1 VDFGAISSTVN
12 AKSFMLPLEFRYA
25 NDGTT
30 EADNTN
36 PLIDSRW
43 ALASAAVAD
52 GIAGNLRA
60 TDFDN
65 GRSDS

>member
-1 VDFGAISSTVN
+1 MFP
-12 AKSFMLPLEFRYA
+12 FEFRYA

-30 EADNTN
+30 ETDNTN

-43 ALASAAVAD
+43 ALASAAIAD

-60 TDFDN
+60 TDLYN

>member
-1 VDFGAISSTVN
+1 
-12 AKSFMLPLEFRYA
+12 MLPFEFRYA

>member
-1 VDFGAISSTVN
+1 
-12 AKSFMLPLEFRYA
+12 MLPFEFRYA

-60 TDFDN
+60 MDFDN